1 MALMRV
7 RKARAALLVAAGL
20 LLFAARVH
28 SAGTEGAGGAAGAAL
43 GAGAAAEAGFEAL
56 RQGPV
61 TVLHA
66 PADAGFARAVAE
78 KAVFHHERI
87 RRDLGLQRQ
96 VEVSLLLLTGES
108 PEEAREE
115 WKRRLPPWLA
125 GAAVARDQFI
135 VLRVQP
141 GQTPRD
147 LDPLVAHELTHVIL
161 KADFPRSADW
171 PLWFQEG
178 LAMRASGTEGLQHFG
193 TLSVAA
199 LRGRL
204 LPLASLRHRF
214 PVNQAE
220 SRLAYAESYSF
231 LAFVIGRRGH
241 ESFERLMRELRR
253 ESFEEA
259 FSDVYGAGVST
270 LEEQWLRW
278 VNRRYAWIPAVTGG
292 TAFSALMVFLFFVAL
307 GVRRR
312 KSRLLR
318 EGWEREELE
327 DDAAQLLREAE
338 DIVREHSRRIH

>member
-1 MALMRV
+1 MVLAF
-7 RKARAALLVAAGL
+7 GL
-20 LLFAARVH
+20 LLPA
-28 SAGTEGAGGAAGAAL
+28 AAG
-43 GAGAAAEAGFEAL
+43 AAEAGFEAL
-56 RQGPV
+56 RRGPI

-66 PADAGFARAVAE
+66 PADRGFALAVAG
-78 KAVFHHERI
+78 KAASHHERI
-87 RRDLGLQRQ
+87 RRDLGLRRE
-96 VEVSLLLLTGES
+96 VEVALLLLTGES
-108 PEEAREE
+108 PAAAREE

-135 VLRVQP
+135 ALRVQP
-141 GQTPRD
+141 GQTPGD
-147 LDPLVAHELTHVIL
+147 LDPLLAHELTHVIL

-171 PLWFQEG
+171 PVWFQEG
-178 LAMRASGTEGLQHFG
+178 LAMRASGTEGLQHFS

-214 PVNQAE
+214 PGNEAE

-231 LAFVIGRRGH
+231 LAFVIGRRGQ

-253 ESFEEA
+253 EPFDEA
-259 FSDVYGAGVST
+259 FPNVYGAGVST
-270 LEEQWLRW
+270 LEEAWLRW

-292 TAFSALMVFLFFVAL
+292 TAFSALMLFLFFVAL

-327 DDAAQLLREAE
+327 DDGAQILREAE
-338 DIVREHSRRIH
+338 EIVREHSRRIQ

>member
-1 MALMRV
+1 MARLRSARV
-7 RKARAALLVAAGL
+7 RKGCATLLATAGL
-20 LLFAARVH
+20 LLSAA
-28 SAGTEGAGGAAGAAL
+28 SAAGAGEPGL
-43 GAGAAAEAGFEAL
+43 ESL

-66 PADAGFARAVAE
+66 PADAGFARAVAG
-78 KAVFHHERI
+78 KAAFHHERI
-87 RRDLGLQRQ
+87 RRDLGLRRE
-96 VEVSLLLLTGES
+96 VEVALLLLTGAS
-108 PEEAREE
+108 PAEAREE

-125 GAAVARDQFI
+125 GAAVARDQYI

-147 LDPLVAHELTHVIL
+147 LDPLLAHELTHVIL
-161 KADFPRSADW
+161 KADFPRSPDW

-178 LAMRASGTEGLQHFG
+178 LAMRASGTEGLQQFG

-204 LPLASLRHRF
+204 LPLASLRHGF
-214 PVNQAE
+214 PGNEAE

-231 LAFVIGRRGH
+231 LTYVIGRRGND
-241 ESFERLMRELRR
+241 SFARLMRALRR
-253 ESFEEA
+253 EPFEEA
-259 FSDVYGAGVST
+259 FERVYGAGVST
-270 LEEQWLRW
+270 LEGEWLRW

-292 TAFSALMVFLFFVAL
+292 TAFSALMVSLFFVAL

-327 DDAAQLLREAE
+327 EDAEQTLREAE
-338 DIVREHSRRIH
+338 AIVREHSRRLH